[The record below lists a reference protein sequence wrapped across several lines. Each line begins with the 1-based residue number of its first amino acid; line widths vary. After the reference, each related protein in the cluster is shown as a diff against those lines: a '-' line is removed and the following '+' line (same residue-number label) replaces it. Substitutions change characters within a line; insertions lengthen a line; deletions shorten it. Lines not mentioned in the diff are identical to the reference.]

1 MANSYLNIPVPNPTQ
16 NPVPSADIRDHVF
29 GGAKIDEFVTSL
41 LNTYVDRFGKEHY
54 TVEGLRWLAQQ
65 AVAQFGWITLDSFQE
80 GKTLS
85 LPNEVLRWKLPDGNG
100 EYYRWDGALP
110 KTVPAG
116 STPESSGGIGTGK
129 WVSIGDASLRKDL
142 KGNQGASLV
151 GTSSGDTVEKALS
164 DINTGLNKA
173 LTAFYKN
180 QLMPSASEFGGQ
192 LSALRDDLSNPL
204 TQFTGIVLAG
214 DSITWGL
221 SATGIATDSPRA
233 HQLTDARNNSSSNT
247 WANLFHKYIGKRFH
261 FNPTYTEANWPGS
274 PSGVCVFTYKEE
286 KSTYPGY
293 MPVSLSG
300 TWSDNARSGA
310 LLNRTIDSSVIGSAF
325 SFTFTG
331 FSFDI
336 AFSSTPDSGTIVVS
350 VDGTNVLT
358 INTNSSATGGTQFG
372 VRRTVTLSSF
382 KRNANIKVT
391 FTAGSYARV
400 EAIIVNKTTRITNQG
415 LIGVNSSEYNSLLP
429 GAISSGDIYCFVQLG
444 TNDRDG
450 TSEARS
456 SNAVRR
462 NTFGFINYLRA
473 NGINPI
479 MCCANQINGPQITG
493 SFYYQMSDVSSAIR
507 QACKENVCDFVDHL
521 PVTTIAR
528 DYMTYTVTDGLHPN
542 DVGHYLMFMNLV
554 HAVENSSE
562 QTGTRSVQA
571 SKSATAPVGASTQT
585 ARLPF
590 LSDKSGI
597 MSLELRVN
605 SGAWTTT
612 YGDQTNGAKSPDGN
626 VSVTVKRAFI
636 DTGNDN
642 VLVAIQNSGSASVAV
657 NIDFRL
663 KETVYTV

>member
-180 QLMPSASEFGGQ
+180 QLMPAAAEFGGQ

-261 FNPTYTEANWPGS
+261 FNPIYTEAMEASTKAWLRHVNLTAGTS
-274 PSGVCVFTYKEE
+274 NLVMYRREATACGKICV
-286 KSTYPGY
+286 
-293 MPVSLSG
+293 
-300 TWSDNARSGA
+300 SGA
-310 LLNRTIDSSVIGSAF
+310 HRYGH
-325 SFTFTG
+325 
-331 FSFDI
+331 
-336 AFSSTPDSGTIVVS
+336 
-350 VDGTNVLT
+350 
-358 INTNSSATGGTQFG
+358 
-372 VRRTVTLSSF
+372 
-382 KRNANIKVT
+382 KR
-391 FTAGSYARV
+391 
-400 EAIIVNKTTRITNQG
+400 
-415 LIGVNSSEYNSLLP
+415 
-429 GAISSGDIYCFVQLG
+429 C
-444 TNDRDG
+444 RDERWG
-450 TSEARS
+450 
-456 SNAVRR
+456 
-462 NTFGFINYLRA
+462 
-473 NGINPI
+473 
-479 MCCANQINGPQITG
+479 M
-493 SFYYQMSDVSSAIR
+493 D
-507 QACKENVCDFVDHL
+507 
-521 PVTTIAR
+521 
-528 DYMTYTVTDGLHPN
+528 
-542 DVGHYLMFMNLV
+542 
-554 HAVENSSE
+554 
-562 QTGTRSVQA
+562 
-571 SKSATAPVGASTQT
+571 
-585 ARLPF
+585 
-590 LSDKSGI
+590 
-597 MSLELRVN
+597 
-605 SGAWTTT
+605 
-612 YGDQTNGAKSPDGN
+612 GAKN
-626 VSVTVKRAFI
+626 
-636 DTGNDN
+636 
-642 VLVAIQNSGSASVAV
+642 
-657 NIDFRL
+657 
-663 KETVYTV
+663 